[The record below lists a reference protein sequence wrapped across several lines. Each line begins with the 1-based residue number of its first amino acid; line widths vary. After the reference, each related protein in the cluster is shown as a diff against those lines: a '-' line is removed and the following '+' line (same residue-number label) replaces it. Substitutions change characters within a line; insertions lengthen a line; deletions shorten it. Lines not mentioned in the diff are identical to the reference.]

1 MIWILI
7 EITAIFIV
15 KLIVI
20 RDIKISLF
28 IFITVYVYLCP
39 TLDKNISYPIYLC
52 I

>member
-1 MIWILI
+1 MYMRAKDFVIWILI

-28 IFITVYVYLCP
+28 IFITVYDIFVSHP
-39 TLDKNISYPIYLC
+39 G
-52 I
+52 